1 VDWTDSDGSMYS
13 TPYGNSIIATPC
25 NNPLVSISVD
35 DDDVVVGST
44 MSITATTSNFTA
56 TSYLFYVN
64 DGNQLTFLAEQASNV
79 YNWTTNV
86 IGSLELYVVAT
97 DGVSEVADMI
107 NVTVNSN
114 PAFITEWVTWY
125 VKDGVNYSVSAANQ
139 IKLPLISTGNY
150 NFVVDW
156 GDGNTDTITT
166 WNQAETLHTYASEG
180 QYTVTITGTIE
191 GWMFGSGDPQAFGSS
206 DRSKIINIINW
217 GTLTITNIAAFYGCI
232 RLDSSAIDAPI
243 INTTS
248 LENTFRACRSFD
260 GYVGNWDVSGVQKFG
275 FGGQGHGMFRDC
287 IVFNN
292 GGVNDMDNWDTSS
305 LNDIQTM
312 FLNCA
317 AFNQDLPSWD
327 VSSCTSLAS
336 VFSGCIAFNGDVTTW
351 DVSNITNFV
360 AVFNLCAAFNQD
372 ISGWN
377 VSNGQNFY
385 AFMQNCRSFNQDL
398 SGWVLSSATDCR
410 LMFRPTAANS
420 SSINFDVSGWDMG
433 SATILGGGGARGMFA
448 LCQYF
453 DQSFAGWK
461 IENITSAQ
469 FFLEGVGISTS
480 NYDSTLVA
488 FEARLQSLYPGGV
501 GYPNSPF
508 WEFGTSKYTIGSA
521 ADTARTS
528 LVSTFGW
535 TIADGGGI

>member
-1 VDWTDSDGSMYS
+1 MIAIGMSPAGGGGGGSS
-13 TPYGNSIIATPC
+13 A
-25 NNPLVSISVD
+25 SISVS
-35 DDDVVVGST
+35 VSTTTTTVGGV
-44 MSITATTSNFTA
+44 ITISATTKGITP

-64 DGNQLTFLAEQASNV
+64 DGNQLTLLAEQASNV

-97 DGVSEVADMI
+97 DGTGEVADMV

-114 PAFITEWVTWY
+114 PSFITEWITWY

-139 IKLPLISTGNY
+139 IQLPLISTGNY

-156 GDGNTDTITT
+156 GDSNTDTITT

-191 GWMFGSGDPQAFGSS
+191 GWQFGSSNPQAFGSS

-232 RLDSSAIDAPI
+232 RLDSSAVDTPI

-248 LENTFRACRSFD
+248 LENTFRLCRSFD

-275 FGGQGHGMFRDC
+275 DGGQGHGMFKDC
-287 IVFNN
+287 TVFNN

-305 LNDIQTM
+305 LNNIYTM
-312 FLNCA
+312 FQNCV

-327 VSSCTSLAS
+327 VSSCTGFDS
-336 VFSGCIAFNGDVTTW
+336 VFTGCTSFNGDITTW
-351 DVSNITNFV
+351 DVSNSTSFAAMFQNCI
-360 AVFNLCAAFNQD
+360 AFNQD
-372 ISGWN
+372 ISNWS
-377 VSNGQNFY
+377 VSNGQNFF
-385 AFMQNCRSFNQDL
+385 AFMQNCQTFNQDL

-410 LMFRPTAANS
+410 LMFRPSVTNR

-433 SATILGGGGARGMFA
+433 SATILGGGGQRGMFG

-453 DQSFAGWK
+453 DQSLAGWK
-461 IENITSAQ
+461 IENVTSAQ
-469 FFLEGVGISTS
+469 YFLEGVGISTP
-480 NYDSTLVA
+480 NYDATLVA
-488 FEARLQSLYPGGV
+488 FEARLQLLYPSGV

-521 ADTARTS
+521 AEAARTS
-528 LVSTFGW
+528 LITTFGW
-535 TIADGGGI
+535 TITDGGGV